1 MLLNPTRTQL
11 VTQTEPSPITESLL
25 YLSENT
31 ARFMVSFYQKK
42 LYWAKGSFSLTEASV
57 LLKTEIISMEGP
69 QTVILKILPSK
80 KLK

>member
-1 MLLNPTRTQL
+1 M
-11 VTQTEPSPITESLL
+11 TQTEPSPITESLL

-69 QTVILKILPSK
+69 QIVILKILPSK
-80 KLK
+80 KMK